1 MFYDIYFQFYWM
13 NLWLATAI
21 FIGVILIWS
30 VMGAVFQKRIRI
42 LAVILTIISAG
53 LILYITLFSRHSGW
67 ISHELMPFSTFTLA
81 SERPGLFRAAV
92 MNIFLFIPLGMAL
105 PYLFKTSTRNR
116 ILLTVLIGAGLS
128 VLIEAA
134 QHFLRVGMTQTDDVI
149 CNTLGAAI
157 GMCAYPL
164 TLLWI
169 KLRERRKSNTNR

>member
-1 MFYDIYFQFYWM
+1 
-13 NLWLATAI
+13 
-21 FIGVILIWS
+21 
-30 VMGAVFQKRIRI
+30 
-42 LAVILTIISAG
+42 
-53 LILYITLFSRHSGW
+53 
-67 ISHELMPFSTFTLA
+67 
-81 SERPGLFRAAV
+81 
-92 MNIFLFIPLGMAL
+92 MAL

-128 VLIEAA
+128 ILIEAA